1 VVFVNSSAAFRAS
14 ASNALYAA
22 TKAGLKALAD
32 GLRDEVNRDGVRV
45 VSVYVGRVATPM
57 QAAVHEFEGRRY
69 RPELLLRPEDVA
81 ETVLTTLALPASGE
95 VTDVSIRSMTKPSEP
110 PR

>member
-1 VVFVNSSAAFRAS
+1 
-14 ASNALYAA
+14 
-22 TKAGLKALAD
+22 
-32 GLRDEVNRDGVRV
+32 
-45 VSVYVGRVATPM
+45 M